1 MATLICSVDEG
12 VLNYKVHVAF
22 SVSPDPYP
30 SGATV
35 GSYGKTLDNVKNNAT
50 VTIKASETTC
60 RSNYTFPVYVYTKTS
75 SSAAWSKVDYL
86 QSGTVTFSA
95 GTGTKYVKVG
105 PATKGSGGG
114 TTTYNTNNIYFR
126 CGDGINSY
134 KMNYDGSTS
143 TSNTSNSITSSV
155 TSTVLAVR
163 SGTNAVLNI
172 YSVASGYVQPIF
184 FREYTD
190 STFGTVKKTFSEG
203 DLKVYSNG
211 TRYIKLFATKYVPT
225 DYAINL
231 RTGVGVSSYSV
242 SYPTASGTTQTATV
256 SNSAASTVCYV
267 KNGSNLQVTNVNYA
281 TNYAAPFR
289 FSEYNSDFSEVLNN
303 FDDNDKYVTS
313 NAVRYLRLKGTYVE
327 PTYKMYFRRGIGVKS
342 FTVYRGSTYVSLNS
356 SLTWSGVD
364 LKESDKTVTIKTIAH
379 EDGYGTPDYVGFYAS
394 PTATSPAASA
404 QTSAG
409 EFTITYATNRQY
421 VEVSATKIKTPISL
435 FYWDGND
442 GSNDTVIVATGK
454 PFSNITAAMW
464 NRLNRKVKEIAEALG
479 GSHSYTTVSSGDT
492 MTATLF
498 NQPRNTILGLS
509 GRGSIPSEKSKGDAL
524 MAGHFNGAN
533 SIKNGLNVA
542 IQAYNA

>member
-12 VLNYKVHVAF
+12 VVNYKVHVAF

-35 GSYGKTLDNVKNNAT
+35 GSYGKTIEDVKNNAT

-60 RSNYTFPVYVYTKTS
+60 RTNYTFPVYVYTKTS
-75 SSAAWSKVDYL
+75 ASAAWSKVDYL

-105 PATKGSGGG
+105 PATKGS
-114 TTTYNTNNIYFR
+114 TTYDTNNIYFR
-126 CGDGINSY
+126 CGAGISAY
-134 KMNYDGSTS
+134 KMDYDGSKSTGL
-143 TSNTSNSITSSV
+143 TSNAISSSV
-155 TSTVLAVR
+155 SSTVLAVR
-163 SGTNAVLNI
+163 SGTNAELSTYTI
-172 YSVASGYVQPIF
+172 ASGFVKPIF
-184 FREYTD
+184 FKEYTD

-203 DLKVYSNG
+203 DLKVYSSG
-211 TRYIKLFATKYVPT
+211 TRYIKLFATEYVPD

-242 SYPTASGTTQTATV
+242 SYPSASGTTTTATV
-256 SNSAASTVCYV
+256 SNSAASTVCWV

-289 FSEYNSDFSEVLNN
+289 FSEYNSSFSEVLNN
-303 FDDNDKYVTS
+303 FTDNDKYVKS
-313 NAVRYLRLKGTYVE
+313 NGTRYLKLSGTYVE
-327 PTYKMYFRRGIGVKS
+327 PTYKMYFRRGTGVKS

-356 SLTWSGVD
+356 STSWSGVD
-364 LKESDKTVTIKTIAH
+364 LKESDKTVTVKTIAH
-379 EDGYGTPDYVGFYAS
+379 EDGYGVPDYAGFYAS
-394 PTATSPAASA
+394 STATSPAASA

-409 EFTITYATNRQY
+409 EFTITYAANRQY
-421 VEVSATKIKTPISL
+421 VQISATKIKTPISL
-435 FYWDGND
+435 FYWDGDD
-442 GSNDTVIVATGK
+442 GSNDTALIATGK

-479 GSHSYTTVSSGDT
+479 DSHSYTTVSSGDT